1 MIRRSERIQQR
12 TAQPAPE
19 INQEIPQVIQP
30 VGRRCSFCRETGHNI
45 SRCNS
50 IRLQEFEDRCVET
63 VRYTNDKDDFK
74 IWLRDYYI
82 SDKPLVQ
89 TFVIVKMGYTYRR
102 VRTANCIGLITEYM
116 FEKYGPALNPTPNPP
131 TVESAPPAPEP
142 SVEAQDLYREIVTF
156 VNLRNRTNMSVNLPP
171 DILSI
176 ERTLLRQ
183 LFTTAHSL
191 NIISRMRQQL
201 ASRKFNIQSI
211 IEITAEDNTHSTECS
226 ICWNDKANST
236 FVKFGCNH
244 EFCKDC
250 VVETLRREEK
260 PLPCCALCRSDVQS
274 ITSKTVEIHTE
285 LAVFIV

>member
-1 MIRRSERIQQR
+1 MSRRSERIQQR
-12 TAQPAPE
+12 VAATVVADV
-19 INQEIPQVIQP
+19 NQEPRQA

-50 IRLQEFEDRCVET
+50 VRLDDFENRCIET
-63 VRYTNDKDDFK
+63 VRYTNDQDDFK

-89 TFVIVKMGYTYRR
+89 TFVIVKMGYTSQR
-102 VRTANCIGLITEYM
+102 VRIANCMILITDYM
-116 FEKYGPALNPTPNPP
+116 FEKYGPAPNLP
-131 TVESAPPAPEP
+131 TVESAPPAPAPPVQEP

-156 VNLRNRTNMSVNLPP
+156 VNLRNRTNMSVDLPP
-171 DILSI
+171 DILGI

-211 IEITAEDNTHSTECS
+211 IEISGDDNAHSTECS
-226 ICWNDKANST
+226 ICWNDKAHST

-250 VVETLRREEK
+250 VVETLRREDK
-260 PLPCCALCRSDVQS
+260 PLPCCALCRSDVRT